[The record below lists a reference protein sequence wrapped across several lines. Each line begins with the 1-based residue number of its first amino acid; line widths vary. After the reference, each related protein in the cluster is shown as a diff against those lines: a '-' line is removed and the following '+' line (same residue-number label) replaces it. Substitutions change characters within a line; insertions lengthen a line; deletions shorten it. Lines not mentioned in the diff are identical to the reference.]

1 MQADMLKR
9 NKEYCRANI
18 HDVKSLADIDAFY
31 KGGGVGFC
39 RIDSDISMKD
49 AEGFKRLK
57 GDHSVSHRCMPFENE
72 GKKVLIG
79 KSY

>member
-9 NKEYCRANI
+9 NTDFCRANI
-18 HDVKSLADIDAFY
+18 HDVKTLADIDAFY
-31 KGGGVGFC
+31 NGGGFGFC
-39 RIDSDISMKD
+39 RIDSDVSLKD
-49 AEGFKRLK
+49 AEGFKKLK